1 MKYGVRIIL
10 DEIEV
15 EAETEEEAREIAQEI
30 YDSDAYTRLH
40 AGLGVVDYEVE
51 RMGGNNG
58 VSNEVI

>member
-51 RMGGNNG
+51 
-58 VSNEVI
+58 EWE